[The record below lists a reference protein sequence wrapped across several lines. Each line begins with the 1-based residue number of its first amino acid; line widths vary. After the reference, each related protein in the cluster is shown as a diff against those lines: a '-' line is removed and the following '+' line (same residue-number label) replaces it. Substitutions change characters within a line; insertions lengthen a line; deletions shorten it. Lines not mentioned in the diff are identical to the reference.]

1 MDMSTKVHR
10 LPLPPEEFWTG
21 TRRLIPSW
29 CLLLIEDNLPS
40 NVHPFLP
47 THI

>member
-21 TRRLIPSW
+21 KLRLNSSW
-29 CLLLIEDNLPS
+29 RLLLLEVNQPS

-47 THI
+47 TQF